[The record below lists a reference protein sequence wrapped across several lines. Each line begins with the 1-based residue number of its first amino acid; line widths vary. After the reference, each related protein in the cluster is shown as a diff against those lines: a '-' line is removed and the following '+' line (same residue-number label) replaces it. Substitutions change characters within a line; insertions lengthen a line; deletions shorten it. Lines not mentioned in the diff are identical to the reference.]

1 MRILVAHLVSPD
13 RTGGMS
19 RLMGSAHDEL
29 ERAGHA
35 ITYLT
40 AADVPPLTRGR
51 AGRFLFPLAVRRMVL
66 HAARSGRPYDVVN
79 VHEPHGAAVA
89 ALRRGQNGTAVVAMT
104 HGVEQRG
111 WELALSAREMR
122 PALRTRWL
130 YPLSSLWQSR
140 LALTH
145 ADHVICLNTEDREF
159 LQARFRLDPGRVSRV
174 TPGAAAVF
182 ARAAAHRTYDSAR
195 HLLFAGTWIP
205 RKGTHLLAEAFSRL
219 CASGVDLQLDV
230 LGAGA
235 AADSVRAAFP
245 PQWQSRIRVTEARG
259 DRAIAAAMAAADI
272 FVLPSLFEG
281 TPLTLIEA
289 MWSGLP
295 VVTSDTAG
303 MRDVVRDGVDG
314 LLVPPRD
321 ATALA
326 GAISRLVHAAPLRRQ
341 LGTNAHA
348 TASRSYTWRRT
359 AEDFESAY
367 LAAREHHA
375 AAVHHG

>member
-1 MRILVAHLVSPD
+1 MRILVAHLVSPE

-35 ITYLT
+35 VTYLT

-51 AGRFLFPLAVRRMVL
+51 AGRFLFPLAVRRTVL
-66 HAARSGRPYDVVN
+66 HAARRGRPYDVVN

-111 WELALSAREMR
+111 WELALSAPEMR
-122 PALRTRWL
+122 PALRTRWF
-130 YPLSSLWQSR
+130 YPFSSLWQSR

-159 LQARFRLDPGRVSRV
+159 LQARFRLDPLRVSRV
-174 TPGAAAVF
+174 TPGAADVF
-182 ARAAAHRTYDSAR
+182 ARAAAHRTYDTAR
-195 HLLFAGTWIP
+195 RLLFAGTWIP
-205 RKGTHLLAEAFSRL
+205 RKGTHVLVEAFTQL
-219 CASGVDLQLDV
+219 CAVNLDIELDV
-230 LGAGA
+230 LGAGVP
-235 AADSVRAAFP
+235 ADRVLAAFP
-245 PQWQSRIRVTEARG
+245 SGLRSRVRTLAARG
-259 DRAIAAAMAAADI
+259 DREIAAAMAAADV
-272 FVLPSLFEG
+272 FVLPSFFEG

-295 VVTSDTAG
+295 VVTSATAG

-314 LLVPPRD
+314 LLVVPGD
-321 ATALA
+321 APALA
-326 GAISRLVHAAPLRRQ
+326 SAISRLVHDDALRRQ

-348 TASRSYTWRRT
+348 TASRSYTWRQT

-367 LAAREHHA
+367 RAARDHHA
-375 AAVHHG
+375 ANHG